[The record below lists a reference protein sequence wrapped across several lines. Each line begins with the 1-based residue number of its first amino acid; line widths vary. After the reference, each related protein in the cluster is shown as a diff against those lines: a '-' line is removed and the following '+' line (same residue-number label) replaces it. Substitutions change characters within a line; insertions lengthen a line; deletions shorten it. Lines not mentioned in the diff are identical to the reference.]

1 MPHALVPS
9 GFVAHWKKE
18 MARSLDSDFLF
29 LYIYMHF
36 GKSINHLINYFLPLV
51 SGKYDF
57 FFVLFYKFIN
67 WRKGNKVSKKGPKK
81 VKYYC
86 H

>member
-57 FFVLFYKFIN
+57 FCFIN
-67 WRKGNKVSKKGPKK
+67 SSTGEKEIKYLKRVLKK
-81 VKYYC
+81 
-86 H
+86 

>member
-1 MPHALVPS
+1 MSFKRMPHALVPS

-57 FFVLFYKFIN
+57 FFVCFIN
-67 WRKGNKVSKKGPKK
+67 SSTGEKEIKYLKRVLKK
-81 VKYYC
+81 
-86 H
+86 